1 MFHLN
6 TAVFSENDNENNG
19 VVLEEKFLEDRSR
32 TQILIN
38 SASIID
44 EADDQILPAMYLP
57 IQQRFGFTLVQLGAI
72 TAIGSLLQ
80 SVSTP
85 IWGWL
90 SDTQSRKTILSL
102 GCFLWGF
109 FTFLLGTSQT
119 YVSMLF
125 FRAMTGIGLAV
136 IIPTAQS
143 LITDYFFEDERGIAF
158 GWLGLTAVIG
168 AIIGTLFATAI
179 GSDYFFGIEG
189 WRIVFFTISLFS
201 IFIAFIN
208 FRYGIDPVRGNA
220 ETELHDLINPKNEH
234 FFSISI
240 SDFKKILTNRTYILI
255 VTQGIAGSLSFASL
269 VFAITWFEWVGFP
282 SIVAGMIFA
291 VVAIG
296 AALGNLFGGWIGD
309 KASRWDY
316 NKGRII
322 ISQISVFSGIPL
334 MITFFWILPHDS
346 SIITII
352 SFLIVGSF
360 TGFTISWSAS
370 ATNYP
375 IFSEI
380 FEPEIR
386 GSAYAI
392 DNLLEGSIAA
402 SGTLIVGYLADNI
415 FGYIPPPKDIAL
427 NHLSKIV
434 RENNISALA
443 NALVLSTV
451 IPWCIC
457 LIIYFFVYGSYPR
470 DRDRIKDVLKER
482 SILLK
487 EKVRS

>member
-1 MFHLN
+1 MNIADSDTKNSKHELN
-6 TAVFSENDNENNG
+6 
-19 VVLEEKFLEDRSR
+19 EEFLENRSR

-57 IQQRFGFTLVQLGAI
+57 LQQRLGLSLIQLGAI

-85 IWGWL
+85 LWGYL
-90 SDTQSRKTILSL
+90 SDTHSRRLILSL
-102 GCFLWGF
+102 GCFLWGL
-109 FTFLLGTSQT
+109 FTFLLGTSSN
-119 YVSMLF
+119 YFSMLF

-168 AIIGTLFATAI
+168 AILGTLFATAI
-179 GSDYFFGIEG
+179 GSDVFFGIDG
-189 WRIVFFTISLFS
+189 WRLVFFAISFFS
-201 IFIAFIN
+201 IFIALIN
-208 FRYGIDPVRGNA
+208 IKFGIDPVRGEA
-220 ETELHDLINPKNEH
+220 EDELHDLITPQNQH
-234 FFSISI
+234 FFSISW
-240 SDFKKILTNRTYILI
+240 SDFKKIISNRTYILI

-282 SIVAGMIFA
+282 SIVAGIIFA

-309 KASRWDY
+309 KASKWDY
-316 NKGRII
+316 DKGRII

-334 MITFFWILPHDS
+334 MITFFWILPHSDT
-346 SIITII
+346 ILTII
-352 SFLIVGSF
+352 FFILVGSF

-386 GSAYAI
+386 SSAFAI
-392 DNLLEGSIAA
+392 DNLFEGSISA
-402 SGTLIVGYLADNI
+402 SGTLIVSYLADNI
-415 FGYIPPPKDIAL
+415 FGYAPV
-427 NHLSKIV
+427 LSTEPLKKISTKV
-434 RENNISALA
+434 RENNITALS

-451 IPWCIC
+451 IPWLIC
-457 LIIYFFVYGSYPR
+457 LFIYFFVYKSYPR
-470 DRDRIKDVLKER
+470 DRDRIKNILHER
-482 SILLK
+482 SLFLQSK
-487 EKVRS
+487 

>member
-6 TAVFSENDNENNG
+6 TVVVDSNSENKE
-19 VVLEEKFLEDRSR
+19 LEEQFLSNRSR

-44 EADDQILPAMYLP
+44 EADDQILPAIYLP
-57 IQQRFGFTLVQLGAI
+57 LQQRLGFSLVQLGAI
-72 TAIGSLLQ
+72 TAVGSLLQ

-102 GCFLWGF
+102 GCFLWGL
-109 FTFLLGTSQT
+109 FTFLLGTSDT
-119 YVSMLF
+119 YVNMLF

-143 LITDYFFEDERGIAF
+143 LITDYFFEEERGIAF

-168 AIIGTLFATAI
+168 AIVGTLFATAI
-179 GSDYFFGIEG
+179 GSDIYFGIDG
-189 WRIVFFTISLFS
+189 WRLVFFAISTFS
-201 IFIAFIN
+201 IFIALIN
-208 FRYGIDPVRGNA
+208 FKYGIDPVRGNA
-220 ETELHDLINPKNEH
+220 ENELHNVINPRTEH
-234 FFSISI
+234 FFSISKT
-240 SDFKKILTNRTYILI
+240 DFIKILSNRTYILI
-255 VTQGIAGSLSFASL
+255 VAQGIAGSLSFASL

-282 SIVAGMIFA
+282 SIIAGIIFA

-309 KASRWDY
+309 KASKWDY
-316 NKGRII
+316 DKGRII

-334 MITFFWILPHDS
+334 MITFFWILPHDN
-346 SIITII
+346 SILTISLFI
-352 SFLIVGSF
+352 LVGSF

-402 SGTLIVGYLADNI
+402 SGTLIVSFLADNI
-415 FGYIPPPKDIAL
+415 FGYIPATGKSLID
-427 NHLSKIV
+427 LSKLSYTI
-434 RENNISALA
+434 RENNINALA
-443 NALVLSTV
+443 NALVISTV
-451 IPWCIC
+451 IPWLIC
-457 LIIYFFVYGSYPR
+457 LFIYFFVYSSYPR
-470 DRDRIKDVLKER
+470 DRDKIKNIIKER
-482 SILLK
+482 SNLLK
-487 EKVRS
+487 NGILH

>member
-1 MFHLN
+1 MN
-6 TAVFSENDNENNG
+6 TAILDSSNKSIQSE
-19 VVLEEKFLEDRSR
+19 EEFLANRSR

-57 IQQRFGFTLVQLGAI
+57 LQQRLGLSLVQLGAI
-72 TAIGSLLQ
+72 TAVGALLQ

-85 IWGWL
+85 IWGYL

-102 GCFLWGF
+102 GCFLWGL
-109 FTFLLGTSQT
+109 FTFLLGTSNT
-119 YVSMLF
+119 YFNMLF

-143 LITDYFFEDERGIAF
+143 LITDYFFENERGIAF

-168 AIIGTLFATAI
+168 AILGTLFATAI
-179 GSDYFFGIEG
+179 GADEFFGVDG
-189 WRIVFFTISLFS
+189 WRLVFFAISLFS
-201 IFIAFIN
+201 IFIALIN
-208 FRYGIDPVRGNA
+208 FKYGIDPIRGEA
-220 ETELHDLINPKNEH
+220 ESELHDVISPKNEH
-234 FFSISI
+234 FFSISW
-240 SDFKKILTNRTYILI
+240 SDFKKIITNRTYVLI

-282 SIVAGMIFA
+282 SIVAGIIFA

-309 KASRWDY
+309 KASKWDY
-316 NKGRII
+316 DKGRII

-334 MITFFWILPHDS
+334 MITFFLILPHSDTL
-346 SIITII
+346 ITIGLFI
-352 SFLIVGSF
+352 IVGSF

-392 DNLLEGSIAA
+392 DNLFEGSIAA
-402 SGTLIVGYLADNI
+402 SGTLIVSFLADNI
-415 FGYIPPPKDIAL
+415 FSYIPPVGKESL
-427 NHLSKIV
+427 NKISPTI

-443 NALVLSTV
+443 NALVISTV
-451 IPWCIC
+451 FPWLIC
-457 LIIYFFVYGSYPR
+457 LIIYFFVYKSYPR
-470 DRDRIKDVLKER
+470 DRDRVKAVLKER
-482 SILLK
+482 SKLLRNK
-487 EKVRS
+487 EMTQA